1 MGAIFKNDIK
11 RIFCSPFL
19 YIIWIAVI
27 GLGLLSLFDLS
38 SLYVF
43 AYKPVGGL
51 NLFLVSF
58 IVGTALNLASP
69 LLAVSLYSQRLYED
83 IDYGNIKYI
92 VNRIPIKKYISQ
104 RILSTSIAGGVS
116 IAIPMLIALIGYCI
130 YNPNPSATIL
140 TAADNLLK
148 PIYYQ
153 SKMVYCLLYILNA
166 FLFGAVYSYFSMSIS
181 TVVRNKYI
189 SMAIPVI
196 IYLVVQAITWL
207 LGSVLPYGFINIIYS
222 YFLSFQFFDLSKYT
236 TLLQLIVNYFVFVC
250 VSSLVLCFGLKR
262 WKREGN

>member
-1 MGAIFKNDIK
+1 MSAIFKNDIK
-11 RIFCSPFL
+11 RIFRSPFL
-19 YIIWIAVI
+19 YIIWAAVI

-38 SLYVF
+38 NLYLF

-58 IVGTALNLASP
+58 IVGTALNLAAP
-69 LLAVSLYSQRLYED
+69 LLAVSLYSQKLYED

-116 IAIPMLIALIGYCI
+116 IAIPMLIAMIVYCI

-140 TAADNLLK
+140 TAADNFLK
-148 PIYYQ
+148 PVYYQ
-153 SKMVYCLLYILNA
+153 SKLAYCLLFIINS

-189 SMAIPVI
+189 AMSIPII
-196 IYLVVQAITWL
+196 IYLIVQAITWL
-207 LGSVLPYGFINIIYS
+207 LGSVLPYGVVNMTYS
-222 YFLSFQFFDLSKYT
+222 YCLSFQFFDLSRYA
-236 TLLQLIVNYFVFVC
+236 TLLQLITNYSVFVFI
-250 VSSLVLCFGLKR
+250 SSIVLYFGLKR